1 MFVVFLIIWRIF
13 FFYFVGHWSWWI
25 SIVPRRLTILP
36 RVRYSYLLA
45 SIVLGIPVK
54 NHQFSPCARLAI
66 IYFKIFNQS
75 KTLQN
80 LMSIRGRREGM
91 EICFSSQW
99 IVINVKYNFWILIS
113 RTYVMFWSLKF
124 IYFAVLKWIDSSYV
138 NTWLTFKDP
147 FWQEF
152 LRQKLLI
159 WKIICI
165 GSAC

>member
-1 MFVVFLIIWRIF
+1 M
-13 FFYFVGHWSWWI
+13 GHWSWWI

-159 WKIICI
+159 WKIIRI